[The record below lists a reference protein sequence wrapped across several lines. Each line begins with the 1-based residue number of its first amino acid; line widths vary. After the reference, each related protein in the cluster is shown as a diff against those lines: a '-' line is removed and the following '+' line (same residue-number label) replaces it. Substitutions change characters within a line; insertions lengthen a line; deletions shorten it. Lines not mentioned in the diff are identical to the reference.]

1 MPTNLNL
8 LAMPARV
15 GQVGNLRP
23 IVNRPDL
30 SGAIANRPQVNN
42 LPHTAM
48 PNGLSHK
55 EQYAH

>member
-42 LPHTAM
+42 LPHTDITPSGQM
-48 PNGLSHK
+48 
-55 EQYAH
+55 